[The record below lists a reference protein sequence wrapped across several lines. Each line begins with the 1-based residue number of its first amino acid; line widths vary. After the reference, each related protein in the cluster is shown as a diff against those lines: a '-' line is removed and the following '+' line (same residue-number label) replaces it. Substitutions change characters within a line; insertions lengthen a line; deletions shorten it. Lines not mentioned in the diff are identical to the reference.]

1 MIIAVF
7 SSKGFV
13 IAERTE
19 RAERAERGR
28 EGEEKA
34 TRRRREGDEKAR
46 GVAHSDGLVMAKKSH
61 PHVGGICGW
70 DDISS
75 MTYGG
80 IIH

>member
-19 RAERAERGR
+19 RAERAERG
-28 EGEEKA
+28 K
-34 TRRRREGDEKAR
+34 RRRREGDEKAR

>member
-19 RAERAERGR
+19 RAERAERAERGKRGGR
-28 EGEEKA
+28 EGEERGK
-34 TRRRREGDEKAR
+34 RRRREGEEKAR

-61 PHVGGICGW
+61 PHVGG
-70 DDISS
+70 
-75 MTYGG
+75 YVGG
-80 IIH
+80 TIFLQ